1 MDHCLNQPKTRTTT
15 LVGHYFPELG
25 LENRVTPAHDYI
37 GLRREAGGRVAPD
50 FPHPHIGRI
59 LLS

>member
-1 MDHCLNQPKTRTTT
+1 MECRLNQPKTRTTT
-15 LVGHYFPELG
+15 PIHHYFPELG
-25 LENRVTPAHDYI
+25 LENRVAATHDDI
-37 GLRREAGGRVAPD
+37 GSSRGSGWWAAPD